1 MDLWRGEGLAE
12 ALPERQA
19 RLRLHRII
27 SMAGQWRHT
36 NQSLGQQNVKLK
48 LHHPNG
54 CQVCSVEQY
63 SADCHSLLKK
73 KGTKWSIYRQI
84 SIKIKVFRLCHN
96 ICWSSKMAS
105 DIQNRCRC
113 TIQQLSFEV
122 IQMVL
127 GKNSGMAGQGS
138 GEASCEHTAS
148 PGCRGHVHNANT
160 SSRESTEPCKG
171 TAADQNCNCSGGST
185 QSSGGYQ
192 RNLQLWWR
200 HTGP

>member
-1 MDLWRGEGLAE
+1 
-12 ALPERQA
+12 
-19 RLRLHRII
+19 
-27 SMAGQWRHT
+27 
-36 NQSLGQQNVKLK
+36 
-48 LHHPNG
+48 
-54 CQVCSVEQY
+54 
-63 SADCHSLLKK
+63 
-73 KGTKWSIYRQI
+73 
-84 SIKIKVFRLCHN
+84 
-96 ICWSSKMAS
+96 MAS

-185 QSSGGYQ
+185 QSSGGYTREICSCDEGTQ
-192 RNLQLWWR
+192 VPRSHCQINSSQLILHPLLLTKR
-200 HTGP
+200 S